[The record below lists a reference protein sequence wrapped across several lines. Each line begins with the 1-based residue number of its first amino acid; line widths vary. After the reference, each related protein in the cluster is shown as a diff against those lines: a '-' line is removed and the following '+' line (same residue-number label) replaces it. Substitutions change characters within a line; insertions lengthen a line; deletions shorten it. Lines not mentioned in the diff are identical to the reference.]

1 MDNLAMDGPY
11 FIPQTTSAHRRAG
24 GRLWNVSRPAV
35 LYWGRSA
42 ARRWQLVAAAPAQS
56 LSRSDA
62 GHGMIDRRMAKS
74 PSVAAHQRQLRKQSH
89 EQHQQLAH
97 LDRVAVLGGLAGA
110 FAHELAQPL
119 TSILA
124 NAEAALQIA
133 SRASA
138 VPGEIL
144 DILRDIIRD
153 DVRAAEMIQRLRAL
167 LAPGKTSRRSLD
179 LNDIVREVLA
189 LLRADLLVR
198 DVAVTLQLTTQ
209 EACVVAD
216 AVQLQ
221 QVLLNLIVNACEAMS
236 GRACDERRLT
246 IATRV
251 LDGGRTIECSVRD
264 RGHGI
269 SAQALERIF
278 EPFVTTRPQGLG
290 LGLAICRS
298 IVAAH
303 GGRLAAANAP
313 DGGAIF
319 HFTLRRRRSSDAG
332 LRAGRPK

>member
-1 MDNLAMDGPY
+1 MAKTP
-11 FIPQTTSAHRRAG
+11 
-24 GRLWNVSRPAV
+24 
-35 LYWGRSA
+35 SA
-42 ARRWQLVAAAPAQS
+42 AAQ
-56 LSRSDA
+56 
-62 GHGMIDRRMAKS
+62 
-74 PSVAAHQRQLRKQSH
+74 QRQARKQSH

-133 SRASA
+133 SREPAI
-138 VPGEIL
+138 PDEIL

-167 LAPGKTSRRSLD
+167 LAPGKTSRASVD
-179 LNDIVREVLA
+179 LNDIVRDVLA
-189 LLRADLLVR
+189 LVRADLLAR
-198 DVAVTLQLTTQ
+198 GVAVTLQLTPQ
-209 EACVVAD
+209 QASVLGD

-236 GRACDERRLT
+236 GRPCSERRLT
-246 IATRV
+246 IATRI
-251 LDGGRTIECSVRD
+251 LEDGRTIECSVRD

-269 SAQALERIF
+269 SEQAMERIF
-278 EPFVTTRPQGLG
+278 EPFVTTRHQGLG

-298 IVAAH
+298 IVTAH
-303 GGRLAAANAP
+303 GGRLAAANAA
-313 DGGAIF
+313 DRGAVF
-319 HFTLRRRRSSDAG
+319 HFTLRRRRPSYATV
-332 LRAGRPK
+332 RAASAE